1 MKHTASKSTIA
12 IAIVGSIIFA
22 VVLTVG
28 TIQTGFLATKDTEK
42 AVESVSLL
50 YLDELAALL

>member
-1 MKHTASKSTIA
+1 MRHTASKSTIA

-28 TIQTGFLATKDTEK
+28 TLFVMQKVAKK
-42 AVESVSLL
+42 N
-50 YLDELAALL
+50 